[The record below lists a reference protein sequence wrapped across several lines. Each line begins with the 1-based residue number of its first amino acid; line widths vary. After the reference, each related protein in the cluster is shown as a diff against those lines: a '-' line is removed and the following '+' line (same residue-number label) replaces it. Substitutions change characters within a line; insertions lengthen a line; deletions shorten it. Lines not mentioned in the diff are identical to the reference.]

1 MGLSGKVTMVMMTFL
16 AFLRRKARRFSTRK
30 FFIVLRLTVVK
41 TMAECRLVQQLG
53 LIQSIVLFYKDL
65 QLFFELLLGKQE
77 ILSYFG
83 QGCKK
88 TTLLLPHAFFK

>member
-1 MGLSGKVTMVMMTFL
+1 MEVAEFGLV
-16 AFLRRKARRFSTRK
+16 R
-30 FFIVLRLTVVK
+30 
-41 TMAECRLVQQLG
+41 QLG
-53 LIQSIVLFYKDL
+53 LIQGIALFYKDL

-88 TTLLLPHAFFK
+88 TTLLLPHAFIK